1 MAILVGGLIL
11 FIGVHLVPTQ
21 PALRSALVGRFGEG
35 PYKGVFALV
44 SAVGL
49 VLFVFGY
56 GQMQGLGRG
65 NPQLWVPPVWSKHL
79 VFLLMIPA
87 MILLAAAYVPSRIR
101 SAVAHP
107 MLSALMLWAGAHLL
121 ANGDLASVLLFGS
134 LLGYAVYDRIS
145 VRNRPSPGPLGT
157 AKGGAVGDA
166 VAIVLGL
173 LFYAFMLFW
182 GHAKLIG
189 LPLLP

>member
-1 MAILVGGLIL
+1 MAILIGGLIL

-65 NPQLWVPPVWSKHL
+65 NPQDRK
-79 VFLLMIPA
+79 
-87 MILLAAAYVPSRIR
+87 
-101 SAVAHP
+101 
-107 MLSALMLWAGAHLL
+107 
-121 ANGDLASVLLFGS
+121 SV
-134 LLGYAVYDRIS
+134 V
-145 VRNRPSPGPLGT
+145 
-157 AKGGAVGDA
+157 
-166 VAIVLGL
+166 
-173 LFYAFMLFW
+173 
-182 GHAKLIG
+182 
-189 LPLLP
+189 